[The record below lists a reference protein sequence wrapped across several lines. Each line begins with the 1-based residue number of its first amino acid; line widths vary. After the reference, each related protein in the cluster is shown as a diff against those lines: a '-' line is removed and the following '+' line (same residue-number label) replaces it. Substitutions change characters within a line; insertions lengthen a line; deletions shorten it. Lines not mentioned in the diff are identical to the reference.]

1 MKKTQ
6 QERLEKRILN
16 LINKDLKFLEKK
28 VVEKIIQIESSFLH
42 HYKQHQVHT

>member
-6 QERLEKRILN
+6 QERLEKRIFN

-28 VVEKIIQIESSFLH
+28 VVE
-42 HYKQHQVHT
+42 